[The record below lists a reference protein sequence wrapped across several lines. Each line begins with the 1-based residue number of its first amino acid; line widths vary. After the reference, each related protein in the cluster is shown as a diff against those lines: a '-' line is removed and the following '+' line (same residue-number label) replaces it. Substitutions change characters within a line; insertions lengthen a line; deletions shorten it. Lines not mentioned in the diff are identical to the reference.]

1 MCNRPEQSRS
11 SLRPMRDRIA
21 AGSQGTSL
29 GSSTSRP
36 CSENS
41 SPAPEVPPE
50 HILPPP
56 VEEPP
61 GRRSRRVY
69 TRRDVGIRKYG
80 VTIGCPGCLA
90 ITAGTT
96 AQGHSDE
103 CRARIEQKMLEDTTK
118 EGAMRLEE
126 ATKRKCARLDV
137 EGGKPDVVMEGGSK
151 ASRSSCSIWSF
162 LFVVGGETRALAA
175 QGR

>member
-1 MCNRPEQSRS
+1 MLGARRRADPAA
-11 SLRPMRDRIA
+11 RIR
-21 AGSQGTSL
+21 L
-29 GSSTSRP
+29 P
-36 CSENS
+36 F
-41 SPAPEVPPE
+41 PEVPPE

-69 TRRDVGIRKYG
+69 IRRDVEIRKYG

-90 ITAGTT
+90 ITAVTT

-103 CRARIEQKMLEDTTK
+103 CRARIEQKMLEDTTG
-118 EGAMRLEE
+118 EGAKRLEE
-126 ATKRKCARLDV
+126 ATKRKCARLDD
-137 EGGKPDVVMEGGSK
+137 EGGRPDVVMEGSE
-151 ASRSSCSIWSF
+151 ASRSSCSIWWF
-162 LFVVGGETRALAA
+162 QCVVGGETRLLAA